1 MRKIMSNYYWRNV
14 SLTRPS
20 IEKIISAIAVGK
32 LQIDPDDFQSL
43 TNAYNEIQDGEFLET
58 NQVIEQGQRPDEN
71 TLKMVD

>member
-1 MRKIMSNYYWRNV
+1 V

>member
-1 MRKIMSNYYWRNV
+1 MSNYYWRNV